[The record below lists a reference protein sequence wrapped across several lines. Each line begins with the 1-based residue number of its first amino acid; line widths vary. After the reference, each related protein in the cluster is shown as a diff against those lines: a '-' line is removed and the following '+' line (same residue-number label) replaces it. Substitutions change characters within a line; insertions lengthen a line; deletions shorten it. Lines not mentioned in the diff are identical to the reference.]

1 VFIDPHEIAN
11 IFGLRGVRLMADE
24 AARQPV
30 HVWVEVPSCVPS
42 ASGFETPG
50 AEISLEDV
58 AEALTWTG
66 VIGLGE
72 MMNFPGVAGGDEKML
87 AEMQAA
93 RKAGK
98 VIGGHYPSPE
108 LGPAFHAYAA
118 GGPEDDHEGTRPE
131 DAVARVRQG
140 MKAMLRYSS
149 AWHDVAEGIK
159 AITEKQ
165 LDPRHFILCSDDCH
179 VSTLM
184 GEGHMDRVLRHAIQ
198 QGLAPMTALQMAT
211 LNTAEHFGVSREVG
225 MIAPGRWADMLLVDY
240 LEDFHAGLVIAR
252 GLVAVENGTLL
263 VDLPKVEYP
272 DWVTHS
278 VHLKRPVTAEDFRI
292 PVEGQISRA
301 MVNVIGIIENQAPD
315 RHLRLEAVVNA
326 GEVHADIRRDLA
338 KAAVVERHH
347 NSGRIQVGL
356 VSGFGFNLP
365 CAIGS
370 TMAHDCHQMV
380 IVGTDEK
387 NMALAAN
394 TLAEVG
400 GGQVVVQN
408 GQVIGLVELAI
419 GGIMSSETA
428 DKVAWKTNSILE
440 GFRAC
445 GCKLNNPN
453 MQLSLLA
460 LVVIPELRLTDK
472 GLVDGTNFTFLPVI
486 EGPAESILGG

>member
-1 VFIDPHEIAN
+1 
-11 IFGLRGVRLMADE
+11 
-24 AARQPV
+24 
-30 HVWVEVPSCVPS
+30 
-42 ASGFETPG
+42 
-50 AEISLEDV
+50 
-58 AEALTWTG
+58 
-66 VIGLGE
+66 
-72 MMNFPGVAGGDEKML
+72 
-87 AEMQAA
+87 
-93 RKAGK
+93 
-98 VIGGHYPSPE
+98 
-108 LGPAFHAYAA
+108 
-118 GGPEDDHEGTRPE
+118 
-131 DAVARVRQG
+131 
-140 MKAMLRYSS
+140 
-149 AWHDVAEGIK
+149 
-159 AITEKQ
+159 
-165 LDPRHFILCSDDCH
+165 
-179 VSTLM
+179 
-184 GEGHMDRVLRHAIQ
+184 
-198 QGLAPMTALQMAT
+198 
-211 LNTAEHFGVSREVG
+211 
-225 MIAPGRWADMLLVDY
+225 
-240 LEDFHAGLVIAR
+240 
-252 GLVAVENGTLL
+252 
-263 VDLPKVEYP
+263 
-272 DWVTHS
+272 
-278 VHLKRPVTAEDFRI
+278 
-292 PVEGQISRA
+292 
-301 MVNVIGIIENQAPD
+301 VNVIGIIENQAPD